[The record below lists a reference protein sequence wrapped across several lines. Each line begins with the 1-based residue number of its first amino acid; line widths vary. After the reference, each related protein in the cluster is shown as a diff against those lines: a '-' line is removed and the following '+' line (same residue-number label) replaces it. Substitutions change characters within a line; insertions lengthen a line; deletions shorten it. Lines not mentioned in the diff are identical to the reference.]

1 MMNRG
6 DGIKGYI
13 TVNSTT
19 GAAKLIKMK
28 KGILIF
34 MISGYLFYKANAI
47 VNKDR
52 LFVIKTWVFIDTRV
66 LVLYSEA
73 IFEQ

>member
-1 MMNRG
+1 
-6 DGIKGYI
+6 
-13 TVNSTT
+13 
-19 GAAKLIKMK
+19 
-28 KGILIF
+28 

-52 LFVIKTWVFIDTRV
+52 LFVIKNGVFIDTRV